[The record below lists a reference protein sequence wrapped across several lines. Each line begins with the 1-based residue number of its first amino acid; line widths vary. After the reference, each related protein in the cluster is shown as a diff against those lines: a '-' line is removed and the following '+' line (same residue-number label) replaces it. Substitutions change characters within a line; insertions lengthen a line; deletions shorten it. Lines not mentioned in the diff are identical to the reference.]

1 MKQFYTAVTDLRR
14 RVTGG
19 FTTFP
24 YEAGWADEATYFVT
38 IEESSAGALGVQ
50 LAVQISADGIR
61 WHDEGTT
68 MTVPPDSAEFVRLTR
83 FGGFLRLAGSVESAD
98 GGPDASAV
106 VTVRLALKG

>member
-14 RVTGG
+14 RVTGD

-24 YEAGWADEATYFVT
+24 YETGWADEATYFVT
-38 IEESSAGALGVQ
+38 IEESSQHALGVQ

-61 WHDEGTT
+61 WHDEGTALSVT
-68 MTVPPDSAEFVRLTR
+68 RDSAEFIRLTH
-83 FGGFLRLAGSVESAD
+83 FGGFLRLAGSVGSAD
-98 GGPDASAV
+98 EGLEAWVV